1 MDRYAFFS
9 DTTDNFVNPMQPTAF
24 DLVTI
29 RFRTARDA
37 VDRVV
42 MLSSMGA
49 FPMEI
54 VEQDLL
60 FDYYAVEIQMDNEIV
75 KYYFEAY
82 DGENVIKFDT
92 RGILQQEVDEHYWF
106 KLIPGFRTPDW
117 AKGAVMYQIF
127 VDRFYNGDP
136 TNDVED
142 REYHYIGDY
151 SAHVDDWYKYPAQM
165 GIREFYGGD
174 LQGVLDKM
182 DYLEDLG
189 VEVLYFNPLF
199 VSPSNHKYD
208 IQDYDNIDPHFG
220 KIVEDKGEVLQ
231 EGDYDNSHATKYIN
245 RITNPA
251 NLKAS
256 NELFAKVIAE
266 AHRRGMKVIMDGVFN
281 HCGSFNK
288 WMDRER
294 IYEGVEGYGKG
305 AYIDHNSP
313 YRKYFRFLDE
323 NQWPYNG
330 TYEGWWNHDTLPKL
344 NYEESRELYD
354 YILRI
359 GQKWVSAPYYA
370 DGWRL
375 DVAADLGHSPET
387 NHKFWRDFR
396 RAVRQANPE
405 ALILAEHYG
414 SAERW
419 LLGKEW
425 DTIMNYDS
433 FMEPLTWFLTGMQ
446 KHSDDFRPDMLNNAS
461 AFWCA
466 MIYYGAEFAMPSLM
480 TMMNEL
486 SNHDHSRFLTRTNHK
501 VGRSNTL
508 GPEAADEGVDFSV
521 MREAVLIQMTWYGAP
536 TIYYGEEAGLCGFT
550 DPDNRRTYPWGRE
563 NKELI
568 AFYKAMVALR
578 KSCRELKTGSF
589 LKLGEDYGF
598 IAYGRFMRESQSAV
612 MVNNTENE
620 IEKEIDMS
628 LLGTPLDAVVERK
641 IMTTA
646 DGYTLEKEKIALC
659 EGKLT
664 MKLPSHS
671 AAVFHYRKEALFA
684 KEED

>member
-1 MDRYAFFS
+1 MERHAFFT
-9 DTTDNFVNPMQPTAF
+9 DTTDNFVTPMEPTAF

-42 MLSSMGA
+42 MISSAGS

-60 FDYYAVEIQMDNEIV
+60 FDYYGVEIQMDNEIV

-82 DGENVIKFDT
+82 DDEKVIRYDT

-106 KLIPGFRTPDW
+106 RLIPGFKTPDW
-117 AKGAVMYQIF
+117 AKGAIMYQIF

-136 TNDVED
+136 SNDVED
-142 REYHYIGDY
+142 REYYYIGDY
-151 SAHVDDWYKYPAQM
+151 SVHVSDWYKYPAQM

-189 VEVLYFNPLF
+189 VEVIYFNPLF

-220 KIVEDKGEVLQ
+220 KIVEEKGELLK
-231 EGDYDNSHATKYIN
+231 EGQCDNSEASKYIN

-256 NELFAKVIAE
+256 NELFAKVVAE
-266 AHRRGMKVIMDGVFN
+266 AHKRGMKVILDGVFN

-294 IYEGVEGYGKG
+294 IYEQAQGYEKG
-305 AYIDHNSP
+305 AYIDDKSP
-313 YRKYFRFLDE
+313 YRKYFKFHDE
-323 NQWPYNG
+323 GRWPYNG

-344 NYEESRELYD
+344 NYEESRELYE

-387 NHKFWRDFR
+387 NHKFWEDFR
-396 RAVRQANPE
+396 KAVRQANPD

-414 SAERW
+414 SAKDW
-419 LLGKEW
+419 LRGKEW
-425 DTIMNYDS
+425 DTVMNYDS

-446 KHSDDFRPDMLNNAS
+446 KHSDDYRGDMLNNAS

-466 MIYYGAEFAMPSLM
+466 MIFYGAEFAMPSLM
-480 TMMNEL
+480 TTMNEL

-501 VGRSNTL
+501 VGRANTL
-508 GPEAADEGVDFSV
+508 GPEAADEGVDLSV
-521 MREAVLIQMTWYGAP
+521 MREAALIQMTWYGAP

-568 AFYKAMVALR
+568 AYYKALIALR
-578 KSCRELKTGSF
+578 KSCRELKRGSF

-598 IAYGRFMRESQSAV
+598 IAYGRFMREMQSAV
-612 MVNNTENE
+612 LVNNTENE
-620 IEKEIDMS
+620 MEKEIDMS
-628 LLGTPLDAVVERK
+628 LLGTPLNAVVERK
-641 IMTTA
+641 IMTTP
-646 DGYTLEKEKIALC
+646 DGYTEEKETYTLC
-659 EGKLT
+659 EGKLAI
-664 MKLPSHS
+664 KLPPHS
-671 AAVFHYRKEALFA
+671 AAVFRYRKV
-684 KEED
+684 